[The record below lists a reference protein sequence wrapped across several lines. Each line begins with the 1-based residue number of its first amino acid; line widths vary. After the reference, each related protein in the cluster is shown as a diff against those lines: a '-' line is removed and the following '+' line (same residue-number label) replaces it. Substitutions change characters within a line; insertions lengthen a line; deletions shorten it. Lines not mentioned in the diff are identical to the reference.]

1 MTCIVVVKPLQKLLP
16 KVLLNHS
23 SQKKCNIATV
33 RSGNCIGG
41 GDWTKDRIVKDC
53 AESFKK

>member
-1 MTCIVVVKPLQKLLP
+1 MTCIVVAKPLQKLLL
-16 KVLLNHS
+16 KVLLNHFF
-23 SQKKCNIATV
+23 QKNCNIATV

-53 AESFKK
+53 AESF

>member
-23 SQKKCNIATV
+23 SQKKKCNIATV

-41 GDWTKDRIVKDC
+41 GLDKR
-53 AESFKK
+53 